1 MNDNIPMKKVED
13 ADKALQD
20 IVELS
25 ILYDF
30 YGELLGEHK
39 KEIFGAYIMDDLS
52 LGEIAQDAGIS
63 RQGVHDI
70 IKRCSVKLRD
80 YEKKLGLVKRF
91 ESIKTNAERIQ
102 ALAEVIRNTSDEQ
115 ERSRAVD
122 CIDALAVELIDK
134 IYEE

>member
-1 MNDNIPMKKVED
+1 MNDNMPMKKVEET
-13 ADKALQD
+13 DKALQD

-30 YGELLGEHK
+30 YSELLGEHK
-39 KEIFGAYIMDDLS
+39 KEIFGEYIMNDLS

-80 YEKKLGLVKRF
+80 YEKKLGLKTRF
-91 ESIKTNAERIQ
+91 ETIKSDAEQIRELTEQVRNASEEGERRR
-102 ALAEVIRNTSDEQ
+102 LA
-115 ERSRAVD
+115 D
-122 CIDALAVELIDK
+122 CIDAVTGGLIDK
-134 IYEE
+134 L

>member
-1 MNDNIPMKKVED
+1 MNDNALMKNVED
-13 ADKALQD
+13 TDKALQD

-30 YGELLGEHK
+30 YSELLGEHK
-39 KEIFGAYIMDDLS
+39 KEIFGEYIMNDLS

-80 YEKKLGLVKRF
+80 YEKKLGLKTRF
-91 ESIKTNAERIQ
+91 ESIKTDAQLIRELTEQIRSASDDTERGQ
-102 ALAEVIRNTSDEQ
+102 LADRIETVT
-115 ERSRAVD
+115 AG
-122 CIDALAVELIDK
+122 LIDK
-134 IYEE
+134 L

>member
-1 MNDNIPMKKVED
+1 MIENSIVKKVED
-13 ADKALQD
+13 TDKTLQD

-30 YGELLGEHK
+30 YSELLGEHK
-39 KEIFGAYIMDDLS
+39 KEIFGEYIMNDLS

-80 YEKKLGLVKRF
+80 YEKKLGLKTRF
-91 ESIKTNAERIQ
+91 ESIKADAQLIQELSEQIREASDDAERGQ
-102 ALAEVIRNTSDEQ
+102 LADRIE
-115 ERSRAVD
+115 AV
-122 CIDALAVELIDK
+122 AAGLIEK
-134 IYEE
+134 L

>member
-1 MNDNIPMKKVED
+1 MNDNTLMKKVED
-13 ADKALQD
+13 TDKALQD

-30 YGELLGEHK
+30 YSELLGEHK
-39 KEIFGAYIMDDLS
+39 KEIFGEYIMNDLS

-80 YEKKLGLVKRF
+80 YEEKLGLKTRF
-91 ESIKTNAERIQ
+91 ESIKSDAEK
-102 ALAEVIRNTSDEQ
+102 IRELTEQIRTASDEE
-115 ERSRAVD
+115 ERGT
-122 CIDALAVELIDK
+122 LADRIETVTAGLIEK
-134 IYEE
+134 L

>member
-1 MNDNIPMKKVED
+1 MIENSIVKKVED
-13 ADKALQD
+13 TDKTLQD

-30 YGELLGEHK
+30 YSELLGEHK
-39 KEIFGAYIMDDLS
+39 KEIFGEYIMNDLS

-80 YEKKLGLVKRF
+80 YEKKLGLKTRF
-91 ESIKTNAERIQ
+91 ESIKADAQLIQELSEQIREASDDAERGQ
-102 ALAEVIRNTSDEQ
+102 LADRIE
-115 ERSRAVD
+115 AV
-122 CIDALAVELIDK
+122 AAGLMEKL
-134 IYEE
+134 

>member
-1 MNDNIPMKKVED
+1 MNENSLMKKVED
-13 ADKALQD
+13 TDKALQD

-30 YGELLGEHK
+30 YSELLGEHK
-39 KEIFGAYIMDDLS
+39 KEIFGEYIMNDLS

-80 YEKKLGLVKRF
+80 YEKKLGLKTRF
-91 ESIKTNAERIQ
+91 ESIKADAEQ
-102 ALAEVIRNTSDEQ
+102 IRELTEQLRTASDEQ
-115 ERSRAVD
+115 ERG
-122 CIDALAVELIDK
+122 ALADRIETVTAGLIEK
-134 IYEE
+134 L

>member
-1 MNDNIPMKKVED
+1 MHMKKVD
-13 ADKALQD
+13 DTDKALQD

-30 YGELLGEHK
+30 YRELLGEHK

-80 YEKKLGLVKRF
+80 YEKKLGLKKRF
-91 ESIKTNAERIQ
+91 ESIKADAEQIRELTEQ
-102 ALAEVIRNTSDEQ
+102 IRNAVGEE
-115 ERSRAVD
+115 ERGKLADR
-122 CIDALAVELIDK
+122 IDGVTAGLMEKL
-134 IYEE
+134 

>member
-1 MNDNIPMKKVED
+1 MNDNMPMKKVEET
-13 ADKALQD
+13 DKALQD

-30 YGELLGEHK
+30 YSELLGEHK
-39 KEIFGAYIMDDLS
+39 KEIFGEYIMNDLS

-80 YEKKLGLVKRF
+80 YEKKLGLKTRF
-91 ESIKTNAERIQ
+91 ESIKSDAEQIRELTEQ
-102 ALAEVIRNTSDEQ
+102 VRKASDDGERRRLA
-115 ERSRAVD
+115 D
-122 CIDALAVELIDK
+122 CIDAVTGGLIDK
-134 IYEE
+134 L

>member
-1 MNDNIPMKKVED
+1 MNENLLMKKVED
-13 ADKALQD
+13 TDKALQD

-30 YGELLGEHK
+30 YSELLGEHK
-39 KEIFGAYIMDDLS
+39 KEIFGEYIMNDLS

-80 YEKKLGLVKRF
+80 YEKKLGLKTRF
-91 ESIKTNAERIQ
+91 ESIKTDAQLIQELVEQIRKASDDTERGQ
-102 ALAEVIRNTSDEQ
+102 LADRIEAVIVGLMEK
-115 ERSRAVD
+115 
-122 CIDALAVELIDK
+122 L
-134 IYEE
+134 

>member
-1 MNDNIPMKKVED
+1 MNENLLMKKVED
-13 ADKALQD
+13 TDKALQD

-30 YGELLGEHK
+30 YSELLGEHK
-39 KEIFGAYIMDDLS
+39 KEIFGEYIMNDLS

-80 YEKKLGLVKRF
+80 YEKKLGLKTRF
-91 ESIKTNAERIQ
+91 ESIKTDAQLIQ
-102 ALAEVIRNTSDEQ
+102 ELAEQIRKASDDT
-115 ERSRAVD
+115 ERGQLADRIEAVT
-122 CIDALAVELIDK
+122 AGLMEKL
-134 IYEE
+134 

>member
-1 MNDNIPMKKVED
+1 MNDNMPMKKVED

-30 YGELLGEHK
+30 YSELLGEHK
-39 KEIFGAYIMDDLS
+39 KEIFGEYIMNDLS

-80 YEKKLGLVKRF
+80 YEKKLGLKTRF
-91 ESIKTNAERIQ
+91 ESIKAEAEQIRELTEQIRT
-102 ALAEVIRNTSDEQ
+102 ALSEQ
-115 ERSRAVD
+115 ER
-122 CIDALAVELIDK
+122 IALADK
-134 IYEE
+134 IDTVTAVLIEKL

>member
-1 MNDNIPMKKVED
+1 MNDNIPMKKVEE

-30 YGELLGEHK
+30 YSELLGEHK
-39 KEIFGAYIMDDLS
+39 KEIFGEYIMNDLS

-80 YEKKLGLVKRF
+80 YEKKLGLKTRF
-91 ESIKTNAERIQ
+91 ESIKADAEQIRELTEQIRK
-102 ALAEVIRNTSDEQ
+102 ASDDEERGRLA
-115 ERSRAVD
+115 D
-122 CIDALAVELIDK
+122 CIDAVTGGLLDK
-134 IYEE
+134 L

>member
-1 MNDNIPMKKVED
+1 MNDNSLMKKVED
-13 ADKALQD
+13 TDKALQD

-30 YGELLGEHK
+30 YSELLGEHK
-39 KEIFGAYIMDDLS
+39 KEIFGEYIMNDLS

-80 YEKKLGLVKRF
+80 YEKKLGLKTRF
-91 ESIKTNAERIQ
+91 DAIKADAEQIQ
-102 ALAEVIRNTSDEQ
+102 ELTEQIRK
-115 ERSRAVD
+115 AVD
-122 CIDALAVELIDK
+122 EEERRQLADRIDEVTAGLMEKL
-134 IYEE
+134 

>member
-1 MNDNIPMKKVED
+1 MNDNTLMKKVGD
-13 ADKALQD
+13 TDKALQD

-30 YGELLGEHK
+30 YSELLGEHK
-39 KEIFGAYIMDDLS
+39 KEIFGEYIMNDLS

-80 YEKKLGLVKRF
+80 YEKKLGLKTRF
-91 ESIKTNAERIQ
+91 ESIKADAEQIRELTEQIRTASDEEERG
-102 ALAEVIRNTSDEQ
+102 ALADRIETVT
-115 ERSRAVD
+115 AG
-122 CIDALAVELIDK
+122 LIEK
-134 IYEE
+134 L

>member
-1 MNDNIPMKKVED
+1 MNDNALMKNVED
-13 ADKALQD
+13 TDKALQD

-30 YGELLGEHK
+30 YSELLGEHK
-39 KEIFGAYIMDDLS
+39 KEIFGEYIMNDLS

-80 YEKKLGLVKRF
+80 YEKKLGLKTRF
-91 ESIKTNAERIQ
+91 ESIKTDAQLIRELTEQIRSASDDTERGQ
-102 ALAEVIRNTSDEQ
+102 LADRIE
-115 ERSRAVD
+115 AVT
-122 CIDALAVELIDK
+122 AGLIDK
-134 IYEE
+134 L

>member
-1 MNDNIPMKKVED
+1 MNDNTLMKKVED
-13 ADKALQD
+13 TDKALQD

-30 YGELLGEHK
+30 YSELLGEHK
-39 KEIFGAYIMDDLS
+39 KEIFGEYIMNDLS

-80 YEKKLGLVKRF
+80 YEKKLGLKTRF
-91 ESIKTNAERIQ
+91 ESIKADAEQIRELTEQ
-102 ALAEVIRNTSDEQ
+102 LRTASDEEERGALADRIETVT
-115 ERSRAVD
+115 AG
-122 CIDALAVELIDK
+122 LIEK
-134 IYEE
+134 L

>member
-1 MNDNIPMKKVED
+1 MNDNTLMKKVED
-13 ADKALQD
+13 TDKALQD

-30 YGELLGEHK
+30 YSELLGEHK
-39 KEIFGAYIMDDLS
+39 KEIFGEYIMNDLS

-80 YEKKLGLVKRF
+80 YEKKLGLKTRF
-91 ESIKTNAERIQ
+91 ESIKADAEQIRELTEQIRTASDEEERG
-102 ALAEVIRNTSDEQ
+102 ALADRIETVT
-115 ERSRAVD
+115 AG
-122 CIDALAVELIDK
+122 LIEK
-134 IYEE
+134 L

>member
-80 YEKKLGLVKRF
+80 YEKKLGLKTRF
-91 ESIKTNAERIQ
+91 ESIKADAEQIRELTKQ
-102 ALAEVIRNTSDEQ
+102 MRSASAEDERVQLADRVDEVT
-115 ERSRAVD
+115 A
-122 CIDALAVELIDK
+122 ELMEK
-134 IYEE
+134 L

>member
-1 MNDNIPMKKVED
+1 MNENLLMKKVED
-13 ADKALQD
+13 TDKALQD

-30 YGELLGEHK
+30 YSELLGEHK
-39 KEIFGAYIMDDLS
+39 KEIFGEYIMNDLS

-80 YEKKLGLVKRF
+80 YEKKLGLKTRF
-91 ESIKTNAERIQ
+91 ESIKTDAQLIQELVEQIRKASDDTERGQ
-102 ALAEVIRNTSDEQ
+102 LADRIE
-115 ERSRAVD
+115 AVT
-122 CIDALAVELIDK
+122 AGLMEKL
-134 IYEE
+134 

>member
-1 MNDNIPMKKVED
+1 MNDNIPMKKVEET
-13 ADKALQD
+13 DKALQD

-30 YGELLGEHK
+30 YSELLGEHK
-39 KEIFGAYIMDDLS
+39 KEIFGEYIMNDLS

-80 YEKKLGLVKRF
+80 YEKKLGLKTRF
-91 ESIKTNAERIQ
+91 ESIKADAELIRELTEQIRQASGEEERKQLADRIDT
-102 ALAEVIRNTSDEQ
+102 VTGG
-115 ERSRAVD
+115 
-122 CIDALAVELIDK
+122 LIDK
-134 IYEE
+134 L